1 MFSPEG
7 NIGDSG
13 PGKLKKGL
21 GDILGQI
28 AKIGGGGGE
37 EPEYLEPTPV
47 QNHGIIPQNNV
58 WKSGRDMGQA
68 VLL

>member
-1 MFSPEG
+1 MF
-7 NIGDSG
+7 GDSS

-21 GDILGQI
+21 GDILGQV

-37 EPEYLEPTPV
+37 EEEYLPPTPV